1 MSEPFPTEIEADIA
15 RARRLAWWTIAWMT
29 SIVIVMFLAMGS
41 SQAMRTAFVED
52 LLSIVPSVVLLIAL
66 KLEGKEPTR
75 LFPHGYDRAH
85 SIAFLIAATALAIMG
100 AILLF
105 ESLRTLAMREHV
117 TIPSVFLFGQQVWL
131 GWLMIAAL
139 LYSVIPPLILG
150 RLKLP
155 VARRLHD
162 EVLHT
167 DALMQKA
174 DWMTGLAG
182 VAGVIGIGL
191 GYWWA
196 DAAAAAV
203 ISLSI
208 LQDGVGALRSA
219 AAELADGAPRDLGS
233 SEMAPDANALC
244 EELKLRWP
252 EADIRVRESGRYILA
267 QVRGIHPPP
276 GGIDL
281 DSLWPCEPERRWRFA
296 ELEFVPPEP
305 DAR

>member
-1 MSEPFPTEIEADIA
+1 MTEPVPKEIEADLG

-29 SIVIVMFLAMGS
+29 SIIIVMFLVMGS
-41 SQAMRTAFVED
+41 SQAMKTAFIED

-66 KLEGKEPTR
+66 KLERKEPTR

-85 SIAFLIAATALAIMG
+85 SIAFLIAATALTIMG
-100 AILLF
+100 AILLL

-117 TIPSVFLFGQQVWL
+117 TIPSIFLFGQQVWL
-131 GWLMIAAL
+131 GWLMVAAL
-139 LYSVIPPLILG
+139 LYSVIPPFILG
-150 RLKLP
+150 RMKLP

-182 VAGVIGIGL
+182 AAGVIGIGL

-196 DAAAAAV
+196 DAAAAAI

-208 LQDGVGALRSA
+208 LQDGVGALRTA
-219 AAELADGAPRDLGS
+219 AAELADGAPRDLES
-233 SEMAPDANALC
+233 SDMAPDADALC
-244 EELKLRWP
+244 KELKLRWP
-252 EADIRVRESGRYILA
+252 EGEIRVRESGRYILA
-267 QVRGIHPPP
+267 QVRGVQPPAA
-276 GGIDL
+276 GVDL

>member
-100 AILLF
+100 ATLLF
-105 ESLRTLAMREHV
+105 EALRTLVMREHV

-131 GWLMIAAL
+131 GWLMVAAL

-150 RLKLP
+150 RMKLP

-182 VAGVIGIGL
+182 AAGVIGIGL

-196 DAAAAAV
+196 DAAAAAI

-208 LQDGVGALRSA
+208 LQDGVGALRTA

-233 SEMAPDANALC
+233 AEMAPDAKALC

-252 EADIRVRESGRYILA
+252 DGEIRVRESGRYILA
-267 QVRGIHPPP
+267 QVRGVHPPP
-276 GGIDL
+276 GGVDL
-281 DSLWPCEPERRWRFA
+281 HSLWPCEPGRRWRFA

>member
-1 MSEPFPTEIEADIA
+1 MTEPVPKEIEADLA
-15 RARRLAWWTIAWMT
+15 HANRLAWWTLAWMS
-29 SIVIVMFLAMGS
+29 SIIVLMFLVMGS
-41 SQAMRTAFVED
+41 SQAMRTAFIED
-52 LLSIVPSVVLLIAL
+52 LLSIVPSMVLLIAL
-66 KLEGKEPTR
+66 RLERKEPTK
-75 LFPHGYDRAH
+75 LFPYGYDRAH

-100 AILLF
+100 TALLF
-105 ESLRTLAMREHV
+105 ESLRTLLMREHV
-117 TIPSVFLFGQQVWL
+117 TIPSVFLFGQQIWL
-131 GWLMIAAL
+131 GWLMVAAL
-139 LYSVIPPLILG
+139 LYSVIPPFILG

-155 VARRLHD
+155 VARRLND

-182 VAGVIGIGL
+182 IAGVIGIGL

-208 LQDGVGALRSA
+208 LQDGFGALRKA
-219 AAELADGAPRDLGS
+219 AAELADGAPRALGS
-233 SEMAPDANALC
+233 SDIAPDADALC
-244 EELKLRWP
+244 KELKLRWP
-252 EADIRVRESGRYILA
+252 EAEIRVRESGRYILA
-267 QVRGIHPPP
+267 QVRGIHPPA
-276 GGIDL
+276 GGVDL
-281 DSLWPCEPERRWRFA
+281 DSLWPCGPERRWRFA

>member
-1 MSEPFPTEIEADIA
+1 MTEPVPKEIEADLA
-15 RARRLAWWTIAWMT
+15 RARRLAWWTLAWMS
-29 SIVIVMFLAMGS
+29 SIIVVMFLVMGS
-41 SQAMRTAFVED
+41 SQAMRTAFIED
-52 LLSIVPSVVLLIAL
+52 LLSIVPSMVLLIAL
-66 KLEGKEPTR
+66 KLERKEPTQ
-75 LFPHGYDRAH
+75 LFPYGYDRAH
-85 SIAFLIAATALAIMG
+85 SIAFLIAATALTIMG
-100 AILLF
+100 AALLF
-105 ESLRTLAMREHV
+105 ESLRTLVMREHI

-131 GWLMIAAL
+131 GWLMVAAL
-139 LYSVIPPLILG
+139 LYSVIPPFILG
-150 RLKLP
+150 RMKLP

-182 VAGVIGIGL
+182 VGGVIGVGL

-208 LQDGVGALRSA
+208 LQDGIGALRTA
-219 AAELADGAPRDLGS
+219 AAELADGAPRALGS
-233 SEMAPDANALC
+233 SDIARDADALC
-244 EELKLRWP
+244 KELKLRWP
-252 EADIRVRESGRYILA
+252 EGEIRVRESGRYILA
-267 QVRGIHPPP
+267 QVRGVHPPQ
-276 GGIDL
+276 GGVDL
-281 DSLWPCEPERRWRFA
+281 DSLWPCEADRRWRFA

>member
-1 MSEPFPTEIEADIA
+1 MTEPFPTEIEADIA

-66 KLEGKEPTR
+66 KLECKEPTR

-85 SIAFLIAATALAIMG
+85 SIAFLIAATALTIMG
-100 AILLF
+100 ATLLF
-105 ESLRTLAMREHV
+105 EALRTLAMREHI

-131 GWLMIAAL
+131 GWVMVAAL
-139 LYSVIPPLILG
+139 LYSVVPPLILG
-150 RLKLP
+150 RMKLP
-155 VARRLHD
+155 VARRAHD

-182 VAGVIGIGL
+182 VGGVIGVGL

-203 ISLSI
+203 ISASI
-208 LQDGVGALRSA
+208 LQDGVKALRSA
-219 AAELADGAPRDLGS
+219 AAELADGVPRALGS
-233 SEMAPDANALC
+233 SDMAADADALAK
-244 EELKLRWP
+244 ELKRRWP
-252 EADIRVRESGRYILA
+252 EGEIRLRESGRYILA
-267 QVRGIHPPP
+267 EVHGVNPPP

-296 ELEFVPPEP
+296 ELEFVPPERG
-305 DAR
+305 AR

>member
-1 MSEPFPTEIEADIA
+1 MTEPVPKEIEGDLA

-29 SIVIVMFLAMGS
+29 SIIVVMFLVMGS
-41 SQAMRTAFVED
+41 SQAMKTAFIED

-66 KLEGKEPTR
+66 KLERKEPTR

-85 SIAFLIAATALAIMG
+85 SIAFLIAATALTIMG
-100 AILLF
+100 AILLL

-117 TIPSVFLFGQQVWL
+117 TIPSIFLFGQQVWL
-131 GWLMIAAL
+131 GWLMVAAL
-139 LYSVIPPLILG
+139 LYSVIPPFILG
-150 RLKLP
+150 RMKLP

-182 VAGVIGIGL
+182 AAGVIGIGL

-196 DAAAAAV
+196 DAAAAAI

-208 LQDGVGALRSA
+208 LQDGVGALRTA
-219 AAELADGAPRDLGS
+219 AAELADGAPRDLES
-233 SEMAPDANALC
+233 SGMAPDADALC
-244 EELKLRWP
+244 KELKLRWP
-252 EADIRVRESGRYILA
+252 EGEVRVRESGRYILA
-267 QVRGIHPPP
+267 QVRGVHPPP
-276 GGIDL
+276 AGVDL
-281 DSLWPCEPERRWRFA
+281 DSLWPCAPERRWRFA

-305 DAR
+305 GAR

>member
-1 MSEPFPTEIEADIA
+1 MTEPVPKEIEADLA

-29 SIVIVMFLAMGS
+29 SIIIVMFLVMGS
-41 SQAMRTAFVED
+41 SQAMKTAFIED

-66 KLEGKEPTR
+66 RLERKEPTR

-85 SIAFLIAATALAIMG
+85 SIAFLIAATALTIMG
-100 AILLF
+100 AALLL
-105 ESLRTLAMREHV
+105 ESLHTLAMREHV
-117 TIPSVFLFGQQVWL
+117 TIPSLFLFGQQVWL
-131 GWLMIAAL
+131 GWLMVAAL
-139 LYSVIPPLILG
+139 LYSVIPPFILG
-150 RLKLP
+150 RMKLP

-182 VAGVIGIGL
+182 AAGVIGIGL

-196 DAAAAAV
+196 DAAAAA
-203 ISLSI
+203 ILSLSI
-208 LQDGVGALRSA
+208 LQDGVGALRTA

-233 SEMAPDANALC
+233 SKIAPDADALC
-244 EELKLRWP
+244 KELKRRWP
-252 EADIRVRESGRYILA
+252 EGEIRVRESGRYILA
-267 QVRGIHPPP
+267 QVRGVHPPP
-276 GGIDL
+276 GGVDL
-281 DSLWPCEPERRWRFA
+281 DPLWPCEPERRWRFA

>member
-1 MSEPFPTEIEADIA
+1 MSEPVPKEIEADLA

-29 SIVIVMFLAMGS
+29 SIVIVMFLTMGS

-52 LLSIVPSVVLLIAL
+52 LLSIVPSIVLLIAL
-66 KLEGKEPTR
+66 KLERKEPTR

-85 SIAFLIAATALAIMG
+85 SIAFLIAATALTIMG

-150 RLKLP
+150 RIKLP

-182 VAGVIGIGL
+182 AAGVIGIGL

-208 LQDGVGALRSA
+208 LQDGIGALRSA
-219 AAELADGAPRDLGS
+219 AAELADGAPRGLGS
-233 SEMAPDANALC
+233 SDMAPDADALC
-244 EELKLRWP
+244 KELKQRWP
-252 EADIRVRESGRYILA
+252 DAEIRVRESGRYILA

-276 GGIDL
+276 GGVEL

-296 ELEFVPPEP
+296 ELEFVPPQP
-305 DAR
+305 GPR

>member
-1 MSEPFPTEIEADIA
+1 MSEPVPREIEADLE
-15 RARRLAWWTIAWMT
+15 RARRLAWWTIAWMS
-29 SIVIVMFLAMGS
+29 SIIVVMFLVMGS

-52 LLSIVPSVVLLIAL
+52 MLSIVPSVVLLVAL
-66 KLEGKEPTR
+66 KLERKEPTR

-100 AILLF
+100 AALLF
-105 ESLRTLAMREHV
+105 EAVRTLVMREHV
-117 TIPSVFLFGQQVWL
+117 TIPSVFPFGEQVWL
-131 GWLMIAAL
+131 GWLMVAAL
-139 LYSVIPPLILG
+139 LYSVIPPFILG

-182 VAGVIGIGL
+182 AAGVIGIGL

-208 LQDGVGALRSA
+208 LKDGIGALRTA
-219 AAELADGAPRDLGS
+219 AAELADGAPRELGS
-233 SEMAPDANALC
+233 NEMAVDASALC
-244 EELKLRWP
+244 RELKLRWP
-252 EADIRVRESGRYILA
+252 DAEIRVRESGRYILG
-267 QVRGIHPPP
+267 QVRGVNPPP
-276 GGIDL
+276 AGVDL
-281 DSLWPCEPERRWRFA
+281 DSLWPCEPARRWRFA

>member
-1 MSEPFPTEIEADIA
+1 MTEPFPTEIEGDIA

-66 KLEGKEPTR
+66 KLECKEPTR

-85 SIAFLIAATALAIMG
+85 SIAFLIAATTLTIMG

-105 ESLRTLAMREHV
+105 EALRTLAMREHI

-131 GWLMIAAL
+131 GWVMVAAL
-139 LYSVIPPLILG
+139 LYSVVPPLILG
-150 RLKLP
+150 RMKLP
-155 VARRLHD
+155 VARRAHD

-203 ISLSI
+203 ISASI
-208 LQDGVGALRSA
+208 LQDGVKALRSA
-219 AAELADGAPRDLGS
+219 AAELADGVPRALGS
-233 SEMAPDANALC
+233 SDMAADADALAK
-244 EELKLRWP
+244 ELKRRWP
-252 EADIRVRESGRYILA
+252 EGEIRLRESGRYILA
-267 QVRGIHPPP
+267 EVHGVNPPP

-296 ELEFVPPEP
+296 ELEFVPPERG
-305 DAR
+305 AR